1 MCSVLDWEETL
12 LDGGGDFVEL
22 GNEGIS
28 QRDSNCTHPYGRL
41 LDT

>member
-1 MCSVLDWEETL
+1 MSSVLGWEEIL

-28 QRDSNCTHPYGRL
+28 QRDSNRTHPFGRW